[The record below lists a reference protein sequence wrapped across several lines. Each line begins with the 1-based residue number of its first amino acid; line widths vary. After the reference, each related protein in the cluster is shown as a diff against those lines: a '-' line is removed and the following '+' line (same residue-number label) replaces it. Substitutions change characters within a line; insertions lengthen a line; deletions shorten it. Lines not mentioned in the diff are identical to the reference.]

1 MESPS
6 KQLVT
11 SQKDPVAALA
21 SEKFGIDYLFPLQR
35 MAVANVLDAAGGEGP
50 SRQLV
55 LFPTGFGKSLCFQL
69 PALLAPG
76 PTVVVYPLLAL
87 MNDQKRSLEKRG
99 IPCAFFRGGM
109 EEEERRRECEA
120 VTSGRAKIVIT
131 NPECLAT
138 PRLRGFLADAKVFHL
153 AIDEAHC
160 VSEWGETFRPAYLE
174 LGKSVEA
181 IAPAALS
188 AFTATASPTVA
199 EAIARHIFRGTPYSL
214 VTADIDK
221 PNIRYSVEPTLS
233 PLHTLMRLVVE
244 KPKPLIVFDQ
254 SRAGVRRLCEVIAG
268 RGGPEAK
275 FYHAGLERDEKNAVE
290 AWFMESG
297 DGVLAA
303 TCAYGM
309 GVDKRDIRTVV
320 HFSPPASV
328 EAYLQESGRAGR
340 DGGQAEAILIR
351 DEAARVRPAA
361 RRIAAAES
369 GSEPG
374 GAGPETA
381 LREERRLAFLA
392 YGSTSD
398 CRRETLHALMGA
410 ALDSPCSGCDIC
422 DGSSKRAPEGL
433 AGLQRF
439 FASNPGRFDSSQAA
453 RLLGQAR
460 MESLG
465 ARRGGLDDGEL
476 GGPGNGAAAWKPKY
490 FRGFRGSPP
499 TCAGAGAFGD
509 WDEKDIRALI
519 RGAAA
524 RGLLFTK
531 RSALAARLGMRGSG
545 KLFLRPLS

>member
-1 MESPS
+1 METPS
-6 KQLVT
+6 DQLAS

-21 SEKFGIDYLFPLQR
+21 SSKFGIDYLFPLQR
-35 MAVANVLDAAGGEGP
+35 MAVANVLDAAEGEGP

-109 EEEERRRECEA
+109 EDEERRRECEA
-120 VTSGRAKIVIT
+120 VSSGRAKIVIT

-138 PRLRGFLADAKVFHL
+138 PRLRGFLAGARVFHL

-199 EAIARHIFRGTPYSL
+199 EAIARHIFRGSPYSL

-233 PLHTLMRLVVE
+233 PLHTLTRLVAE
-244 KPKPLIVFDQ
+244 KPKPLIVFGQ

-275 FYHAGLERDEKNAVE
+275 FYHAGLEREEKLAVE

-303 TCAYGM
+303 TCAYGL

-351 DEAARVRPAA
+351 DEGAREAPAA
-361 RRIAAAES
+361 SPGSPAKEGADPGAAA
-369 GSEPG
+369 
-374 GAGPETA
+374 PEA
-381 LREERRLAFLA
+381 SLREERRRAFLA
-392 YGSTSD
+392 YGSAPG
-398 CRRETLHALMGA
+398 CRREILHALMGA
-410 ALDSPCSGCDIC
+410 ALDSPCSGCDVC
-422 DGSSKRAPEGL
+422 DGASKSAPEGL
-433 AGLQRF
+433 GELRRF
-439 FASNPGRFDSSQAA
+439 FASNPGRFDPSQAA

-460 MESLG
+460 LESLG
-465 ARRGGLDDGEL
+465 ARSD
-476 GGPGNGAAAWKPKY
+476 AAPWEPRF
-490 FRGFRGSPP
+490 FRGYRGAPP
-499 TCAGAGAFGD
+499 TCAGAGALSA
-509 WDEKDIRALI
+509 WDERDIRALL
-519 RGAAA
+519 RSAAA

-531 RSALAARLGMRGSG
+531 RSALAARLGRRGSQ
-545 KLFLRPLS
+545 KLFFKPLP